1 VIAWR
6 LCRRPYAAFDGE
18 GARLYGGRW
27 TPPGLPVVY
36 TAASAALAMAE
47 YLVHLE
53 PREAPRDLVLVAADV
68 PASLTMASVK
78 AGDLPSRWRRYP
90 APEALARI
98 GARWAE
104 EGKAAILCIPSA
116 VVPQELN
123 YLLNPRHPDFRKIS
137 LRRPEPFSF
146 DPRLR
151 R

>member
-1 VIAWR
+1 MIVWR
-6 LCRRPYAAFDGE
+6 LCRKPYAAFDGE

-27 TPPGLPVVY
+27 TRPGLPVVY

-53 PREAPRDLVLVAADV
+53 PREAPRDLVLVAADI
-68 PASLTMASVK
+68 PAGLTVASVK
-78 AGDLPSRWRRYP
+78 VGDLPSRWRQYP
-90 APEALARI
+90 APEGLARI
-98 GARWAE
+98 GARWFE
-104 EGKAAILCIPSA
+104 QGKTAILRVPSA

-123 YLLNPRHPDFRKIS
+123 YLLNPRHSDFRRIS
-137 LRRPEPFSF
+137 LRRPEPFAF